1 MEAAVQ
7 LVRGPA
13 GPRRLSYKEEG
24 ACCRASTRTQPAA
37 PAGPLLTCS
46 LQHLLGRVVEDAV
59 HLLGR
64 EVELQRRLHA
74 AHAPVLPL
82 SESLPPSCPCP
93 SHWRVA
99 ALSHGA
105 SHLVADGEKKK
116 LSPGGMA
123 PHTWW
128 PMERRRSLAP
138 AAWRLTLGGG
148 MAPHTPALTTTCGC
162 IAAVTAHTVWRHS
175 QQPAF
180 ISRPRYRQP
189 AFISRPTQMT
199 TYVMCT
205 SHILLVIT
213 CI

>member
-1 MEAAVQ
+1 VLYGSRDLPHVTCCSTSRDLLGGRWRWKPPSSLYEGLQ
-7 LVRGPA
+7 GLVGSRTRRRAPAA
-13 GPRRLSYKEEG
+13 GPLLLHSLQHLQGLYSYT
-24 ACCRASTRTQPAA
+24 ACSTCRASTPTQPAA
-37 PAGPLLTCS
+37 RAGPLLACS

-123 PHTWW
+123 PHTW
-128 PMERRRSLAP
+128 RRHGASHSV
-138 AAWRLTLGGG
+138 AAWRLTRPPSLRRV
-148 MAPHTPALTTTCGC
+148 PA
-162 IAAVTAHTVWRHS
+162 
-175 QQPAF
+175 
-180 ISRPRYRQP
+180 
-189 AFISRPTQMT
+189 
-199 TYVMCT
+199 
-205 SHILLVIT
+205 
-213 CI
+213 